1 MIYVLLFI
9 FLKKELEK
17 WKSILLFQQINS
29 VEAWIIN

>member
-17 WKSILLFQQINS
+17 WMSILLFQQINS
-29 VEAWIIN
+29 VEA